1 MFSLRL
7 AFNLVTR
14 PDYTCR
20 TIVIFG
26 TLQDWSLLITSNS
39 LALNNCFRYRPDGR
53 YECLFSRKE
62 TKGLII
68 SLCWYG
74 SKDHHFTLLPGHI
87 LYRKPGGHKIVCTGV
102 KFKSYFN
109 VVKNHFSRFL
119 LLQRFRKSI
128 FWPIYDVRFVV
139 IDEEV
144 RGQFFGSTGVKQVK
158 MLQFCWQKSQND
170 RLVNTIQIQ
179 NSLLCVA
186 CFSNMVMQW
195 ES

>member
-1 MFSLRL
+1 MFSQYRLVIQIYWEKMFSLRL

-26 TLQDWSLLITSNS
+26 TLQDWSLLVTSNS

-53 YECLFSRKE
+53 YECLLSRKE

-109 VVKNHFSRFL
+109 VVKKPFQQIPL
-119 LLQRFRKSI
+119 
-128 FWPIYDVRFVV
+128 V
-139 IDEEV
+139 I
-144 RGQFFGSTGVKQVK
+144 
-158 MLQFCWQKSQND
+158 
-170 RLVNTIQIQ
+170 TIQKKYRPFSHYGDLAGWQ
-179 NSLLCVA
+179 NSPTRTP
-186 CFSNMVMQW
+186 NW
-195 ES
+195 KRG